1 MIKHF
6 EKKLPARK
14 EELNELLAL
23 IEENLETAG
32 CPMKSQTA
40 VLVSIEEIFVNIA
53 SYAFPDDENG
63 EAEFVLDIDDAARRV
78 SLTLKDDGIPFNP
91 LAAAAPDLSLSA
103 EERRIGG
110 LGIFMVKK
118 MMDEVHYQYSGGFNI
133 TTMIKNF

>member
-1 MIKHF
+1 MVKHF

-23 IEENLETAG
+23 IEENLEAAG
-32 CPMKSQTA
+32 CPMKSQTT
-40 VLVSIEEIFVNIA
+40 VLVSFEEIFVNVA

-63 EAEFVLDIDDAARRV
+63 EAEFIFDIDDEARKA
-78 SLTLKDDGIPFNP
+78 SLTLKDDGIPFDP
-91 LAAAAPDLSLSA
+91 FSQAAPDLSLSA

-118 MMDEVHYQYSGGFNI
+118 MMDEVSYQYSGGLNI
-133 TTMIKNF
+133 TTIVKNF